1 MRQAEVT
8 TLKILR
14 NYLVKKGG
22 MVKPRRFA
30 GQDIELC
37 RRLDET
43 LLGFRAARRAVKDE
57 QQGSWLRAVR
67 KATGIPVD
75 VLAKRL
81 GVRREEVN
89 RLEKVERES
98 RIVLANLKR
107 AAEALGCEL
116 VYVLVPREGS
126 LADLAAAEKDARD
139 SARALAREKKQEKV
153 TAIGEWVDLDGAVRR
168 HLRKELRERGLRVR

>member
-14 NYLVKKGG
+14 NYLAKKGG
-22 MVKPRRFA
+22 HMKARRVTR
-30 GQDIELC
+30 QDTELC

-43 LLGFRAARRAVKDE
+43 LLGFRAARQAVKDE
-57 QQGSWLRAVR
+57 PQGGWLRAVR
-67 KATGIPVD
+67 KATGIPVN

-89 RLEKVERES
+89 RLEKVEQES

-116 VYVLVPREGS
+116 VYALVPREGS
-126 LADLAAAEKDARD
+126 LADLAAVEREARD
-139 SARALAREKKQEKV
+139 AARVMARENEQKKV
-153 TAIGEWVDLDGAVRR
+153 TAIGKWIDLDGAVRR
-168 HLRKELRERGLRVR
+168 DLRKALRKRGLRVR